1 MFSFLLAIIYLSF
14 ISLGLPDALLGAAW
28 PVMQPQFAV
37 PVSYMGPVT
46 IVISLGTI
54 IASLL
59 SDRLTV
65 RFGTGRV
72 TAFSVLATAA
82 ALLGFSCSNAYWQ
95 ICLWAI
101 PYGLGAGAVD
111 AALNNYVA
119 VHYAS
124 RHMSWLHCMWGV
136 GASVG
141 PYIMGFALTA
151 GQGWRMGYVYV
162 GALQAILCAVL
173 FITMSKWNSTAQQ
186 QEEQPH
192 KALSLRQIFSIPG
205 AKAVMLTFFCY
216 CAIEQTA
223 GAWASSY
230 FVMKDGLSPEEAASL
245 AGIYYLGLTVG
256 RFISG
261 FLTMGL
267 SDKAMVRL
275 GAAIMTAGVIVML
288 LPFGKFFTL
297 LGLLILGLGS
307 APVYPCIIHSTPEH
321 FGAENSQ
328 AVIGVQMAA
337 AYVGILLMP
346 PLFGVLADVIGIDA
360 LPVFLAVILG
370 VMIIMH
376 ECLQRISAQK
386 GQGSSAVQN
395 EIL

>member
-1 MFSFLLAIIYLSF
+1 MFGALLAIIYVSF

-28 PVMQPQFAV
+28 PVMQPQFGV
-37 PVSYMGPVT
+37 PVSYMGAVT
-46 IVISLGTI
+46 VIISLGTI

-59 SDRLTV
+59 SDRLTS

-72 TAFSVLATAA
+72 TACSVFATAA
-82 ALLGFSCSNAYWQ
+82 ALIGFSCSDAYWQ

-101 PYGLGAGAVD
+101 PYGFGAGAVD

-151 GQGWRMGYVYV
+151 GQGWRMGYLYV
-162 GALQAILCAVL
+162 GVLQAILCAVL
-173 FITMSKWNSTAQQ
+173 FMTMSKWHATAQQ

-192 KALSLRQIFSIPG
+192 KVLSLKQIFAIPG
-205 AKAVMLTFFCY
+205 AKAIMLTFFCY
-216 CAIEQTA
+216 CAVEQTA
-223 GAWASSY
+223 GTWASSY
-230 FVMKDGLSPEEAASL
+230 FVMKDGLPAEEAASL
-245 AGIYYLGLTVG
+245 GGVYYLGLTLG

-261 FLTMGL
+261 FVTMKL
-267 SDKAMVRL
+267 NDKSMVRL
-275 GAAIMTAGVIVML
+275 GAGIMAGGILMML
-288 LPFGKFFTL
+288 LPFGKAATV
-297 LGLLILGLGS
+297 LGLLVLGLGS
-307 APVYPCIIHSTPEH
+307 APIYPCIIHSTPEH

-337 AYVGILLMP
+337 AYVGILIMP
-346 PLFGVLADVIGIDA
+346 PVFGALADITGMAA
-360 LPVFLAVILG
+360 LPVFLAVVLVI
-370 VMIIMH
+370 MIVMH
-376 ECLQRISAQK
+376 ERLQHNALRKQ
-386 GQGSSAVQN
+386 SAVN
-395 EIL
+395 DIA

>member
-1 MFSFLLAIIYLSF
+1 MFGALLAIIYLSF

-28 PVMQPQFAV
+28 PVMQPQFGV
-37 PVSYMGPVT
+37 PVSYMGAVT
-46 IVISLGTI
+46 VIISLGTI
-54 IASLL
+54 VASLL
-59 SDRLTV
+59 SDRLTT

-72 TAFSVLATAA
+72 TVFSVFATAA
-82 ALLGFSCSNAYWQ
+82 ALIGFSCSNAYWQ

-173 FITMSKWNSTAQQ
+173 FMTMSKWHATAQ

-192 KALSLRQIFSIPG
+192 KVLSLKQIFAIPG
-205 AKAVMLTFFCY
+205 AKAIMLTFFCY
-216 CAIEQTA
+216 CAVEQTA

-230 FVMKDGLSPEEAASL
+230 FVMKDGLAPEKAASL
-245 AGIYYLGLTVG
+245 GGIYYLGLTAG

-261 FLTMGL
+261 FVTMKL
-267 SDKAMVRL
+267 NDKAMVRL
-275 GAAIMTAGVIVML
+275 GAGIMGGGILVML
-288 LPFGKFFTL
+288 LPLGKISTV
-297 LGLLILGLGS
+297 LGLLVLGLGS
-307 APVYPCIIHSTPEH
+307 APIYPCIIHSTPEY

-337 AYVGILLMP
+337 AYVGILIMP
-346 PLFGVLADVIGIDA
+346 PVFGALADITGMGA

-370 VMIIMH
+370 VMIVMH
-376 ECLQRISAQK
+376 ERLQRNARQRRST
-386 GQGSSAVQN
+386 QN
-395 EIL
+395 DIA